1 MSDEA
6 ETTRELP
13 DQDSG
18 PCPSLPPATF
28 DFLVYSLRMQAEVN
42 LGMLPP
48 NAADEEYPGP
58 DLEAARHYIDLLG
71 VLQEKT
77 KGNLTPDEQD
87 ALDHALT
94 DMRFGFVEAVKRLP
108 GA

>member
-6 ETTRELP
+6 ETPRELL
-13 DQDSG
+13 DEDSG

-48 NAADEEYPGP
+48 NAADEDYLGP
-58 DLEAARHYIDLLG
+58 DLEAARHYIDLLA

-77 KGNLTPDEQD
+77 RGNLTADEQQ
-87 ALDHALT
+87 ALDNALT
-94 DMRFGFVEAVKRLP
+94 EMRFGFVEAMQRIP

>member
-1 MSDEA
+1 MSE
-6 ETTRELP
+6 ETGTTREAR

-28 DFLVYSLRMQAEVN
+28 DFLVYSLRMQAELN
-42 LGMLPP
+42 LGTLPP
-48 NAADEEYPGP
+48 EAADEDYAGP
-58 DLEAARHYIDLLG
+58 DLEAARHYIDMLG

-77 KGNLTPDEQD
+77 RGNLTAEEQQ
-87 ALDHALT
+87 ALDNALS
-94 DMRFGFVEAVKRLP
+94 DVRFGYVDATIRHA

>member
-6 ETTRELP
+6 ATKQELL

-28 DFLVYSLRMQAEVN
+28 DFLVYSLRVQAELN
-42 LGMLPP
+42 LGMLPE
-48 NAADEEYPGP
+48 AADEDYLGP

-77 KGNLTPDEQD
+77 RGNLTADEQQ
-87 ALDHALT
+87 ALDNALT
-94 DMRFGFVEAVKRLP
+94 DVRFSFVEALKRIP

>member
-6 ETTRELP
+6 VTTHQLLDE
-13 DQDSG
+13 DSG
-18 PCPSLPPATF
+18 PCPSLPPASF

-48 NAADEEYPGP
+48 DAVDEDYIGP
-58 DLEAARHYIDLLG
+58 DLEAARHYIDLLA

-77 KGNLTPDEQD
+77 RGNLTADEQQ
-87 ALDHALT
+87 ALDNALT
-94 DMRFGFVEAVKRLP
+94 EMRFGFVEAMKRLP